1 MHIMQGSKARAAA
14 FTTAVSF
21 LALGCGEVAQTP
33 AADGG
38 VNPNT
43 PDTAVDAGPAITASC
58 VYTNA
63 FSRREECRDYIDP
76 AWTETT
82 ASADCTTAR
91 GTFRMG
97 SSCSFPS
104 MLGSC
109 EIRVPNVRATRIS
122 FPGSDASQCMTTR
135 TGCTV
140 FARGS
145 FTPAGVCVAALGD
158 GGVTAPSDASASGLG
173 VFQPAVRECRD
184 ARAGEAPGRGPN
196 GQVCTWAAVAG
207 STEEGRRFEDY
218 ASCERVRTQRPYYP
232 YPAGQPRGNDARLQ
246 NPTYAAELAW
256 VRSQVEASAC
266 VCCHS
271 RRATPEG
278 PSNWYL
284 EAPGNWIDSFYDTG
298 LALGAGWIDSR
309 ALGAYPASENNGFAR
324 TTSGIPS
331 TDPARMARF
340 FEQELAHRGRT
351 RASFANATPFGG
363 PIYDQLVYA
372 PSRCTNG
379 EGVRNDQTIQWTG
392 GAARYLYVLD
402 QGSENPG
409 VPPNL
414 DLPMGTRWRLDIP
427 PTGTPMASGIRY
439 GQVPTGATQ
448 RFPANGAPAALVP
461 GATYYLY
468 VLADVG
474 VPLTRCLFTF
484 SG

>member
-1 MHIMQGSKARAAA
+1 M
-14 FTTAVSF
+14 
-21 LALGCGEVAQTP
+21 
-33 AADGG
+33 
-38 VNPNT
+38 
-43 PDTAVDAGPAITASC
+43 
-58 VYTNA
+58 
-63 FSRREECRDYIDP
+63 
-76 AWTETT
+76 
-82 ASADCTTAR
+82 
-91 GTFRMG
+91 
-97 SSCSFPS
+97 
-104 MLGSC
+104 
-109 EIRVPNVRATRIS
+109 
-122 FPGSDASQCMTTR
+122 
-135 TGCTV
+135 
-140 FARGS
+140 
-145 FTPAGVCVAALGD
+145 
-158 GGVTAPSDASASGLG
+158 
-173 VFQPAVRECRD
+173 
-184 ARAGEAPGRGPN
+184 
-196 GQVCTWAAVAG
+196 
-207 STEEGRRFEDY
+207 
-218 ASCERVRTQRPYYP
+218 RTQRPYYP